1 MNAVLSSVNGLFSYA
16 EAQAE
21 EADINSAHAAVDAM
35 AASVPAL
42 SDWRETTDEDERAIR
57 LQLGTYSDAEAAR
70 DMAMQFALLGAVDED
85 EVADGTGT
93 VRTRS
98 TLTHLKPGVARQDVL
113 DLARKLGLDGLA
125 LE

>member
-93 VRTRS
+93 VRTRL